1 MANKYGFSSVNQQL
15 NISSSPDSDLKN
27 QVEILT
33 QNVISARVTDIIL
46 DSNYPNFFE
55 LGGWNSVGTIYFEPV
70 GGANLD
76 SSTNNIA
83 LPLLPYLKN
92 YPLVNELVLLFS
104 LPDSNIG
111 SNDDTKRY
119 YYLNTIAI
127 WNNQHMNGYP
137 NLLKSSQTQP
147 TENKSYQEIQ
157 DGQTRKSTD
166 QEVDYDF
173 NSPLV
178 GGTFAERSNIHP
190 LLSYAGDIILEGRWG
205 NSIRFGSTV
214 KADSNNW
221 SSNGENGEP
230 ITIIRN
236 GQSPESSD
244 EGWVP
249 VVEDINLDL
258 SSIYLTSNQTLP
270 LNTEITSFPTLQTPP
285 EAITAYSGSQ
295 VILNS
300 DRLVF
305 SSKADSIILNSSKTI
320 SLSSI
325 QSMGLYSQ
333 EGDITL
339 QSGKGNIRLGDVN
352 ANQSVILGDN
362 FMKDFSSLLG
372 KLQILC
378 QTLSAEPYLAVSG
391 PAASSTK
398 TQISQM
404 LNNIKDYTS
413 KIVKTL

>member
-1 MANKYGFSSVNQQL
+1 MANKYGFASINQQL
-15 NISSSPDSDLKN
+15 NVSSTPDSNLKN
-27 QVEILT
+27 QIEILT
-33 QNVISARVTDIIL
+33 QSIISARVTDIIL

-55 LGGWNSVGTIYFEPV
+55 LGGWNAVGTIYFEPV

-111 SNDDTKRY
+111 SNNNTKRY
-119 YYLNTIAI
+119 YYLNSISL

-137 NLLKSSQTQP
+137 NLLKKSQTQP
-147 TENKSYQEIQ
+147 TQNKSYSEMS
-157 DGQTRKSTD
+157 DGQTSKSTNE
-166 QEVDYDF
+166 EVDYDF
-173 NSPLV
+173 NSPIV

-214 KADSNNW
+214 KVDSNNW
-221 SSNGENGEP
+221 SSNGENGDP

-236 GQSPESSD
+236 GQSPESSG

-249 VVEDINLDL
+249 VVENINKDL
-258 SSIYLTSNQTLP
+258 SSIYLTSNQTIP
-270 LNTEITSFPTLQTPP
+270 LETKITSFPALKSPP
-285 EAITAYSGSQ
+285 EVVTAYNGSQ
-295 VILNS
+295 VMISS

-305 SSKADSIILNSSKTI
+305 NTKADSIILNSNKTI
-320 SLSSI
+320 SLTSV

-339 QSGKGNIRLGDVN
+339 QSGRGNVRLGDAN
-352 ANQSVILGDN
+352 ANQSIILGDN
-362 FMKDFSSLLG
+362 FIEDFQDLLK
-372 KLQILC
+372 KLRNLC
-378 QTLSAEPYLAVSG
+378 QLLTGEPKLYISG
-391 PAASSTK
+391 GAAGSVT
-398 TQISQM
+398 TTINLM
-404 LNNIKDYTS
+404 LDNLDSYTS
-413 KIVKTL
+413 KIVKSI

>member
-15 NISSSPDSDLKN
+15 NISSTPDSDLKN
-27 QVEILT
+27 QVEILA

>member
-15 NISSSPDSDLKN
+15 NISSTPDSDLKN
-27 QVEILT
+27 QVEILA

-83 LPLLPYLKN
+83 LPLLPYLKT